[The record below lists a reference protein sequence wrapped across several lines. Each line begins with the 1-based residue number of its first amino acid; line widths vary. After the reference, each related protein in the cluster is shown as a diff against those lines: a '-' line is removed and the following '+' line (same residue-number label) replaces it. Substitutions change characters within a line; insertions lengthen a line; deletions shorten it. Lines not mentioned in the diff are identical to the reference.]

1 MTAGINQNAGEKV
14 LKPKSKLRS
23 LREMNLLVI
32 IAAFVILMCIVCSQ
46 YFPHWA
52 NIKVV
57 LSSISIDGIVVIGM
71 AIIMITGGIDLS
83 VGSVMCLS
91 MAVCAELFLAGLNPW
106 IAMIGAL
113 VVCGGIGAA
122 IGFLVTKVRLSHFI
136 VTLCFM
142 GIARGIVYA
151 MTTGTPISLVGTLEL
166 HPEFQF
172 LGQGQIGGLVPMTV
186 IIFAVIA
193 IISEF
198 VVRKSYAARLAFY
211 TGSNE
216 KAAAY
221 SGINVDRVKIVTC
234 VCCSMFAGIAGIIY
248 MNKFSGVPVSA
259 GQGLE
264 MTAIASAVIGGVS
277 MNGGK
282 GSVLGAI
289 LGLTLMT
296 LVQNALTLFTVPA
309 FWQDL
314 IRYLIVLA
322 AVIFDSVQQHGLLKK
337 RTTKKPTATAAVSK

>member
-1 MTAGINQNAGEKV
+1 
-14 LKPKSKLRS
+14 
-23 LREMNLLVI
+23 
-32 IAAFVILMCIVCSQ
+32 MCITCSQ

-57 LSSISIDGIVVIGM
+57 LSSISVDGIVVIGM
-71 AIIMITGGIDLS
+71 AIIMIAGGIDLS
-83 VGSVMCLS
+83 VGAVMCLS
-91 MAVCAELFLAGLNPW
+91 MAICAKIFLAGLNPW
-106 IAMIGAL
+106 LAMAIALLAC
-113 VVCGGIGAA
+113 CGVGTA
-122 IGFLVTKVRLSHFI
+122 IGLLVTKVKLSHFI

-172 LGQGQIGGLVPMTV
+172 LGQEQIGGIIPMTV
-186 IIFAVIA
+186 VIFAVIA
-193 IISEF
+193 FISDY
-198 VVRKSYAARLAFY
+198 VARKSYAMRLVFY

-221 SGINVDRVKIVTC
+221 SGVNIDKVKIMTC
-234 VCCSMFAGIAGIIY
+234 MFCSLFAGIAGVIY
-248 MNKFSGVPVSA
+248 MTKFSGVPISA
-259 GQGLE
+259 GTGLE
-264 MTAIASAVIGGVS
+264 MTAIASAVIGGVG

-282 GSVLGAI
+282 GSILGAV

-296 LVQNALTLFTVPA
+296 LVQNALTLFAVPA

-322 AVIFDSVQQHGLLKK
+322 AVVFDSVQQNGLLK
-337 RTTKKPTATAAVSK
+337 RTAKVKTAKAVSK